1 MTSDAAVAGA
11 QLVWFTGS
19 ADLRASDHG
28 GLLMG
33 TAAEGEG
40 AVVPVFIIDPQ
51 VHLRQPPFL
60 VRRLHA
66 ALVSLG
72 EELQMRHGCP
82 LIVRQGT
89 AAELLPKLADECG
102 ATVCH
107 VVADD
112 VCERPRAMMMAG
124 CAALEQSGL
133 QVQRWDN
140 GLRATAYV
148 ADPTALPAS
157 FPEYVKAVSALPPQA
172 PLLGEPEDGEMPV
185 LLTPLDSEGVP
196 SLAELLAAAEAV
208 TPLGARAA
216 RSLAAQATLPP
227 YEEAIVR
234 WCAEGAARKALAA
247 YVTDG
252 KEAFAD
258 AQLSDALGGG
268 SGVHVTGS
276 LQAAAA
282 QRLATGGGRPSDGL
296 ALREAAT
303 RAFSPA
309 LSLGVLSAREVLASE
324 GLCLPP
330 SLHPGARGGARGLHL
345 ASLACRSS
353 VVGSFESGCAERLR
367 RMAGVV

>member
-1 MTSDAAVAGA
+1 MLTASLFIAALSPSRPLLARSRLTAMASDAAVAGA

-19 ADLRASDHG
+19 ADLRVSDHG
-28 GLLMG
+28 GLLVAS
-33 TAAEGEG
+33 AAEGEG
-40 AVVPVFIIDPQ
+40 AVVPVFIIDAQ

-72 EELQMRHGCP
+72 EELQTRHGCP

-107 VVADD
+107 VVEDD

-133 QVQRWDN
+133 QVRRWDN

-148 ADPTALPAS
+148 ADPSALPAS
-157 FPEYVKAVSALPPQA
+157 FPEYVKAVSALTPQA

-185 LLTPLDSEGVP
+185 LRTPLASEGVP

-247 YVTDG
+247 YVADG

-258 AQLSDALGGG
+258 AQLRG
-268 SGVHVTGS
+268 SGIDVTGS

-282 QRLATGGGRPSDGL
+282 QRLVTGGGRPSDGL

-324 GLCLPP
+324 GL
-330 SLHPGARGGARGLHL
+330 
-345 ASLACRSS
+345 
-353 VVGSFESGCAERLR
+353 
-367 RMAGVV
+367 

>member
-1 MTSDAAVAGA
+1 MLTASLFIAALSPSRPLLARSRLTAMASDAAVAGA

-124 CAALEQSGL
+124 CAALEHRGL
-133 QVQRWDN
+133 QVQRWEN
-140 GLRATAYV
+140 GCIQSTYSQ
-148 ADPTALPAS
+148 AS
-157 FPEYVKAVSALPPQA
+157 
-172 PLLGEPEDGEMPV
+172 
-185 LLTPLDSEGVP
+185 
-196 SLAELLAAAEAV
+196 
-208 TPLGARAA
+208 
-216 RSLAAQATLPP
+216 
-227 YEEAIVR
+227 
-234 WCAEGAARKALAA
+234 
-247 YVTDG
+247 
-252 KEAFAD
+252 
-258 AQLSDALGGG
+258 
-268 SGVHVTGS
+268 
-276 LQAAAA
+276 
-282 QRLATGGGRPSDGL
+282 
-296 ALREAAT
+296 
-303 RAFSPA
+303 
-309 LSLGVLSAREVLASE
+309 
-324 GLCLPP
+324 
-330 SLHPGARGGARGLHL
+330 
-345 ASLACRSS
+345 
-353 VVGSFESGCAERLR
+353 
-367 RMAGVV
+367 